1 MEWAQSSDLSWT
13 RLQQI
18 AIHTGTVGE
27 ARFWPADPQYAGR
40 LWRGLRDPPP
50 PGHVWTRDATQMYL
64 DLKGCREF
72 GVPAFHCR
80 RRFKPPG
87 SKPKVSHPQYSIHC
101 LTISHYQLALH
112 LRRPRSS
119 TPWWGS
125 ELAKIQHQKRM
136 EEVKAWAHTG
146 IMVREGD
153 KETSE
158 TVKEGERGNKE
169 IVEEGEEMGEKDS
182 ETVKEGERGSKE
194 IVEEGEEVWL
204 DIVLSSSED
213 SEDDPIVKE
222 GVGAAP
228 RLLLNPY
235 YVE

>member
-13 RLQQI
+13 RLHQI

-80 RRFKPPG
+80 RRTKPPG
-87 SKPKVSHPQYSIHC
+87 SKPKVSHPQYSKHRLI
-101 LTISHYQLALH
+101 ISHYQVALK
-112 LRRPRSS
+112 LRRPPSS

-125 ELAKIQHQKRM
+125 KLAQLQHQRRM

-146 IMVREGD
+146 SMVREGD
-153 KETSE
+153 
-158 TVKEGERGNKE
+158 R
-169 IVEEGEEMGEKDS
+169 
-182 ETVKEGERGSKE
+182 
-194 IVEEGEEVWL
+194 
-204 DIVLSSSED
+204 
-213 SEDDPIVKE
+213 
-222 GVGAAP
+222 
-228 RLLLNPY
+228 
-235 YVE
+235 